1 MFSIFLGGCDMSTTA
16 LKQQAHALIDNLPDT
31 ATWDDVV
38 YELAVR
44 RSIER
49 GLMDADA
56 GRLTEVQDVRRE
68 FGLPE

>member
-1 MFSIFLGGCDMSTTA
+1 MTSVANTV
-16 LKQQAHALIDNLPDT
+16 KEKAHQLLDKLPDN

-49 GLMDADA
+49 GMNDADA
-56 GRLTEVQDVRRE
+56 GHLSEISDVRRE
-68 FGLPE
+68 FGLE

>member
-1 MFSIFLGGCDMSTTA
+1 MAHS
-16 LKQQAHALIDNLPDT
+16 LKQQAHELIDRLPDT

-38 YELAVR
+38 YEVAVR

-49 GLMDADA
+49 GIADADA
-56 GRLTEVQDVRRE
+56 GRLIEVGELRKE

>member
-1 MFSIFLGGCDMSTTA
+1 MNTTA
-16 LKQQAHALIDNLPDT
+16 AMSFKQQAHALIDQLPDT

-38 YELAVR
+38 YEMAVR

-49 GLMDADA
+49 GLADADA
-56 GRLTEVQDVRRE
+56 GRLTDVEDLRKE

>member
-1 MFSIFLGGCDMSTTA
+1 MATP
-16 LKQQAHALIDNLPDT
+16 KEQAHKLLDQLPET

-49 GLMDADA
+49 GVADADA
-56 GRLTEVQDVRRE
+56 GRLTDVKDVRRE

>member
-1 MFSIFLGGCDMSTTA
+1 MKAMSTTNT
-16 LKQQAHALIDNLPDT
+16 LKQQAHALIDQLPDT

-49 GLMDADA
+49 GLADADA
-56 GRLTEVQDVRRE
+56 GRLTEVREVRRE